1 MTITTIPANPG
12 LLRLSAPVARCLAVF
27 FLFFLGSC
35 PDLGGQP
42 NIIVILAD
50 DLGYNDVGY
59 MGGTLCPT
67 PNIDAIAEEGVW
79 FTNGYS
85 SCPVCAP
92 GRAGFLTGRY
102 QNRFGFEDNPGPF
115 RRSAETVPG
124 IPLSEKMFSEYFT
137 QWNYASAVIGKW
149 HEENVALRNPVNRS
163 FDEFFGFINGAS
175 GYFINENKKGRLL
188 RGEKAV
194 EHEYEYLTD
203 AFGREA
209 LSFVERHKDQAFLL
223 YLSFNA
229 PHGPLQAPEA
239 YLEKF
244 EHIENEKQ
252 RALAAMIFSMDENIG
267 RLMFLLQELKLEEQ
281 TLVFFYSDNGGVY
294 ELSDNTPLRSG
305 KQDIYEGG
313 IRVPFCLKWKGHLP
327 ENKRIDAPVI
337 SLDILPTAI
346 AASGREV
353 DPRWELDG
361 VNLLPFIKGET
372 EKLPHEVLYWR
383 FLWHHAIRK
392 GDWKLLKHRDHPD
405 YELYNLADDIGEGHD
420 LSKVH
425 PEVLKELEEMYQQ
438 WSLSLPEPQWGWQP
452 EYSGDYKVEKN

>member
-1 MTITTIPANPG
+1 MRPVNQGPRRRSEPLNSLFKGLFLIVMT
-12 LLRLSAPVARCLAVF
+12 S
-27 FLFFLGSC
+27 
-35 PDLGGQP
+35 LGGIMAYAQP

-59 MGGTLCPT
+59 MGGTLTST
-67 PNIDAIAEEGVW
+67 PNIDAIAESGVW

-124 IPLSEKMFSEYFT
+124 IPHNEKIFSEYFADWDYT
-137 QWNYASAVIGKW
+137 SAIIGKW
-149 HEENVALRNPVNRS
+149 HEENVPIRNPVNRS

-175 GYFINENKKGRLL
+175 GYFIKENAKGRLV
-188 RGEKAV
+188 RGETAV

-209 LSFVERHKDQAFLL
+209 VSFIDRNKDKPFLL
-223 YLSFNA
+223 YVSFNA
-229 PHGPLQAPEA
+229 PHGPLQAPEE

-244 EHIENEKQ
+244 IHIQDKKK
-252 RALAAMIFSMDENIG
+252 RALAAMIYSMDENVGKIMSCI
-267 RLMFLLQELKLEEQ
+267 RDENLEER
-281 TLVFFYSDNGGVY
+281 TLIFFYSDNGGVY

-313 IRVPFCLKWKGHLP
+313 IRVPFCMQWKGHLP

-346 AASGREV
+346 AATGRPV
-353 DPRWELDG
+353 DREWFLDG
-361 VNLLPFIKGET
+361 VNLLPYIKGET
-372 EKLPHEVLYWR
+372 DKEPHEVLYWR

-392 GDWKLLKHRDHPD
+392 GDWKLLKHRDHPEP
-405 YELYNLADDIGEGHD
+405 ELYNLSEDVGEQKD
-420 LSKVH
+420 LSGEY
-425 PEVLKELEEMYQQ
+425 PEIFKELQEMYTQ
-438 WSLSLPEPQWGWQP
+438 WSDMMPDPQWGWQP
-452 EYSGDYKVEKN
+452 EYSGDYKIEKN